1 MRLTYPDKPE
11 LIAPAPWTLRGKG
24 YILLYRFSKDF
35 VEKQGFLTEFHRRYA
50 FRGVVGAVMLVE
62 YHHSPVGAYQE
73 LLFIPGLFR
82 FAEAS
87 AFNIS
92 KIYVSTYESVYNGI
106 ENWGI
111 PKELA
116 TFAIAKQA
124 DKLERFSVSD
134 GEKVF
139 FQADLKPF
147 GLPLYVNT
155 AWFPFR
161 FYQPLRE
168 QILIT
173 HPQGKGWARFCKVRN
188 LQIDSRYF
196 PDVSKEKLLGA
207 MLVPHFTMHFPV
219 PQSIPNTHP

>member
-1 MRLTYPDKPE
+1 MSLIYPEKPA
-11 LIAPAPWTLRGKG
+11 LIAPPPWKLQGKG
-24 YILLYRFSKDF
+24 YILLYQFSKDF
-35 VEKQGFLTEFHRRYA
+35 VEEQGFLTEFHQQYD
-50 FRGVVGAVMLVE
+50 FKGLIGAVMLVD
-62 YHHSPVGAYQE
+62 YHSSPVGAYQE
-73 LLFIPGLFR
+73 LLFIPGMFR
-82 FAEAS
+82 FGNVV

-124 DKLERFSVSD
+124 DKFERFSTFHQ
-134 GEKVF
+134 GEPF

-168 QILIT
+168 QTLIT
-173 HPQGKGWARFCKVRN
+173 HPQGKGWARFCKVKN
-188 LQIDSRYF
+188 LQIKSRYF
-196 PDVSKEKLLGA
+196 PDVSKQKILAA
-207 MLVPHFTMHFPV
+207 MLVPRFTMHFPT
-219 PQSIPNTHP
+219 PKYL